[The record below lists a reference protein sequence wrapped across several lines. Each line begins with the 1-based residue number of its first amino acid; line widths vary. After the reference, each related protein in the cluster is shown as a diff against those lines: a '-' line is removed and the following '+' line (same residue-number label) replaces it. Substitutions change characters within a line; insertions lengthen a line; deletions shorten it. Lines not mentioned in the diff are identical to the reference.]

1 MKRKIAAVLMAD
13 VAGFERALAEDEPT
27 ALSRLA
33 ANRAVIEGIVTRG
46 GGRILPAIGEAVLAD
61 FNSAVEAVRAA
72 VDVQETLRARNK
84 PLGPAHRVDFRLG
97 ITIGEVM
104 EHDHGAQ
111 VTDETLAGA
120 AQLVSLAVPGGV
132 CISRSVREAV
142 ASKLKLKFQD
152 LTEEGEVPDPESGVR
167 TAATYRVASERP
179 ALPARPPLSLAARLR
194 APAAFAGV
202 ALAAAVAVIVAIP
215 RTDAPAPNEAPK
227 AEPHVAAVAPPVT
240 AQPQPAA
247 IEPAATPAPAQEKH
261 EFLVKPAPNSGR
273 VEFLPAQ
280 PNGASPPSKDIT
292 LPGVPLSPS
301 GPPAVA
307 PDPASILTARRMLP
321 QAWRDCHASDPRSAA
336 TACKTLIDSGI
347 AKDEELAHVQI
358 VYGKALRD
366 TNQLDAALQAFNAAV
381 AMKQDPVAYGLR
393 GTVQYQ
399 KGDLE
404 RAIADY
410 SEAIRLDS
418 GNGEAL
424 NNRAW
429 TYYRTGRAEQA
440 LADADAAVR
449 LLAKEAYVWDTRA
462 HIHAKLGN
470 RDLAIRDFRTAL
482 KIDPASA
489 TSKEGLSA
497 LGVN

>member
-13 VAGFERALAEDEPT
+13 VAGFDLALAEDE
-27 ALSRLA
+27 AAARSRLA
-33 ANRAVIEGIVTRG
+33 ANRTVIEGIVMRG
-46 GGRILPAIGEAVLAD
+46 GGRIVPAAGEAVVAD

-84 PLGPAHRVDFRLG
+84 PLGPAQRVDFKLA
-97 ITIGEVM
+97 ITIGEVI
-104 EHDHGAQ
+104 DHAQ
-111 VTDETLAGA
+111 GGEVTPETLAGA

-132 CISRSVREAV
+132 CISRSVQEAV
-142 ASKLKLKFQD
+142 SSKLKLKFQD
-152 LTEEGEVPDPESGVR
+152 VSEAGGDADLKS
-167 TAATYRVASERP
+167 AATYRVASERP
-179 ALPARPPLSLAARLR
+179 VPPAHAPSSAAGRLG
-194 APAAFAGV
+194 ASAAYAGL
-202 ALAAAVAVIVAIP
+202 ALAAIVAVIVAIP
-215 RTDAPAPNEAPK
+215 RTDTPAPKEVPQATGPAPSVP
-227 AEPHVAAVAPPVT
+227 A
-240 AQPQPAA
+240 PQPAA
-247 IEPAATPAPAQEKH
+247 TAPAPAPGTH
-261 EFLVKPAPNSGR
+261 GSLVKPAPNSGR

-280 PNGASPPSKDIT
+280 PGASANGDAS
-292 LPGVPLSPS
+292 LPLDANAAPQAP
-301 GPPAVA
+301 A

-321 QAWRDCHASDPRSAA
+321 QAWRDCHSSQPASAV

-347 AKDEELAHVQI
+347 AKDEELAHVQV

-366 TNQLDAALQAFNAAV
+366 TDQLDGALQAFNAAI
-381 AMKQDPVAYGLR
+381 AAKPQAVAYGLR

-404 RAIADY
+404 KAIADY
-410 SEAIRLDS
+410 SEAIRLDA

-429 TYYRTGRAEQA
+429 TYYRTGRAAQA
-440 LADADAAVR
+440 LSDADAAVR

-470 RDLAIRDFRTAL
+470 RDLAIRDFRAAL
-482 KIDPASA
+482 KIDPTST
-489 TSKEGLSA
+489 TSKDGLTA

>member
-1 MKRKIAAVLMAD
+1 VKRKIAAVLMAD
-13 VAGFERALAEDEPT
+13 VAGFDRALAEDEAT

-46 GGRILPAIGEAVLAD
+46 GGRNLPAVGEAVLAD

-84 PLGPAHRVDFRLG
+84 PLGPDHRVDFRLG
-97 ITIGEVM
+97 ITIGEVI
-104 EHDHGAQ
+104 DHAQ
-111 VTDETLAGA
+111 GGEVTQETLAGV

-132 CISRSVREAV
+132 CISRSVRESV

-152 LTEEGEVPDPESGVR
+152 LTEEGEVPDIQ

-194 APAAFAGV
+194 APAAYAGV

-215 RTDAPAPNEAPK
+215 RTDPPTPK
-227 AEPHVAAVAPPVT
+227 ETPQIAAVAPPVT
-240 AQPQPAA
+240 APAPQPT
-247 IEPAATPAPAQEKH
+247 ATAPAPTPEKH

-280 PNGASPPSKDIT
+280 PNGASPPTKDIT
-292 LPGVPLSPS
+292 LPGEPLSPS
-301 GPPAVA
+301 GPPAAA

-321 QAWRDCHASDPRSAA
+321 QAWRDCHASDTRSAV

-347 AKDEELAHVQI
+347 AKDEELAHVQV

-366 TNQLDAALQAFNAAV
+366 TDQLDAALQAFNAAIAV
-381 AMKQDPVAYGLR
+381 KPLAVAYGLR

-410 SEAIRLDS
+410 SEAIRLDAD
-418 GNGEAL
+418 NGEAL

-429 TYYRTGRAEQA
+429 TYYRTGRAQQA
-440 LADADAAVR
+440 LSDADAAVR

-482 KIDPASA
+482 KIDPAST
-489 TSKEGLSA
+489 TSKEGLTA

>member
-1 MKRKIAAVLMAD
+1 VKRKIAAVLMAD

-84 PLGPAHRVDFRLG
+84 PLGPDHRVDFRLG

-104 EHDHGAQ
+104 EDNNGGQ
-111 VTDETLAGA
+111 VTEETLAAA
-120 AQLVSLAVPGGV
+120 AQLVSRAVPGGV

-152 LTEEGEVPDPESGVR
+152 LTEEGDEPDLQSQ
-167 TAATYRVASERP
+167 ATYRVASERP
-179 ALPARPPLSLAARLR
+179 ATPARPPLSLAAR
-194 APAAFAGV
+194 FG
-202 ALAAAVAVIVAIP
+202 ALAAYAGIALAAVVAVIVAIP
-215 RTDAPAPNEAPK
+215 RSDPPAPAVAPK
-227 AEPHVAAVAPPVT
+227 AAAVAPPGT
-240 AQPQPAA
+240 TQQRSAA
-247 IEPAATPAPAQEKH
+247 IDPATTPAPAREKH
-261 EFLVKPAPNSGR
+261 DFIVKPAPNSGH
-273 VEFLPAQ
+273 VEFLPAH
-280 PNGASPPSKDIT
+280 PGSPSPPKEGIK
-292 LPGVPLSPS
+292 LPGVQLSPS
-301 GPPAVA
+301 APSAGA
-307 PDPASILTARRMLP
+307 PDPSSILTARRMLP
-321 QAWRDCHASDPRSAA
+321 QAWRDCHSSQPEPAA
-336 TACKTLIDSGI
+336 AACKALIDSGI
-347 AKDEELAHVQI
+347 AKDEELAHLQI

-381 AMKQDPVAYGLR
+381 AAKQDPVAYGLR
-393 GTVQYQ
+393 GTVQFQ

-429 TYYRTGRAEQA
+429 TYYRTGRAAQA

-462 HIHAKLGN
+462 HIHATLGN
-470 RDLAIRDFRTAL
+470 RDAAIRDFRMAL
-482 KIDPASA
+482 KIDPAST
-489 TSKEGLSA
+489 TSKEGLTA